1 MKFTVRRAASLLFLG
16 GCLLASEATV
26 CAGDA
31 GPADDSSRTA
41 IAVEALSRLKG
52 MDLESNP
59 AVKQAVLKVLAQT
72 RGTPQ
77 FVELV
82 RDFHLPDQEAALLE
96 FATQHP
102 ASSTGAE
109 AMRLV
114 LGRPDNGLLQ
124 TSLTGTNA
132 LPIVEAMGNTGE
144 NGIVPLLLPLVT
156 DPAHD
161 VATRKQAV
169 RALAQVQ
176 TGAAGL
182 LKLAEEKKL
191 PADLRLAASSAL
203 NHVRWEDLKNQAAQL
218 LPLPQGREAQ
228 PLPPISELVK
238 LKGDPEKG
246 AAVFAS
252 EMVGCNK
259 CHQVN
264 GAGIDFGPNL
274 SEIGTKLG
282 KDALY
287 ESILDPSAGISF
299 GFEAWQINLKDG
311 DEAYGLIVSDTAEE
325 IAVKAVGGVVTRYAK
340 ANIASRTKQKL
351 SIMPSGLQQ
360 AMTRQELVD
369 LVEYLASLKK
379 KGA

>member
-1 MKFTVRRAASLLFLG
+1 MKFTVRWATSLLFLG
-16 GCLLASEATV
+16 GCLLAS
-26 CAGDA
+26 DA
-31 GPADDSSRTA
+31 AVGASDASPADDSSRTA

-52 MDLESNP
+52 MDLEANP
-59 AVKQAVLKVLAQT
+59 AVKKAVLKVLEQT

-82 RDFHLPDQEAALLE
+82 RDFNLPDQEAALLE

-109 AMRLV
+109 AIRLV
-114 LGRPDNGLLQ
+114 LRRPDDGLLK
-124 TSLTGTNA
+124 TSLAGTNA

-203 NHVRWEDLKNQAAQL
+203 NNVRWEDLKNAGRAAFAIATR
-218 LPLPQGREAQ
+218 PR
-228 PLPPISELVK
+228 
-238 LKGDPEKG
+238 G
-246 AAVFAS
+246 AAVAADFR
-252 EMVGCNK
+252 VGEAERRSGKRRGGFCRR
-259 CHQVN
+259 N
-264 GAGIDFGPNL
+264 G
-274 SEIGTKLG
+274 
-282 KDALY
+282 
-287 ESILDPSAGISF
+287 
-299 GFEAWQINLKDG
+299 
-311 DEAYGLIVSDTAEE
+311 
-325 IAVKAVGGVVTRYAK
+325 
-340 ANIASRTKQKL
+340 
-351 SIMPSGLQQ
+351 GLQQ
-360 AMTRQELVD
+360 VSSSQRC
-369 LVEYLASLKK
+369 
-379 KGA
+379 GH